1 METNFFLT
9 QIAQKYNPKIKS
21 VEVCDLAGICLGA
34 AQKKIGVETYRITID
49 RDRLICP
56 YQVLF
61 TLYHEVGHIVLF
73 HLGYRYY
80 TKDSSEKLLQED
92 EADDWAHKQMG
103 IVDENG
109 SPKKEYSLCYKCTKT
124 KSKHCLK
131 KGEK

>member
-1 METNFFLT
+1 VT
-9 QIAQKYNPKIKS
+9 S
-21 VEVCDLAGICLGA
+21 LGYA
-34 AQKKIGVETYRITID
+34 WVRRKKIGVETYRITVD
-49 RDRLICP
+49 RDQLICP

-61 TLYHEVGHIVLF
+61 ILYHEIGHIVLF

-80 TKDSSEKLLQED
+80 TKDPSEKSLQED

-109 SPKKEYSLCYKCTKT
+109 SPKKEYRLCYKCTKT

-131 KGEK
+131 KGEKQHDDSQ